1 MPSFFLFDVHLQSG
15 MSADEMLRAARRFGY
30 AGICIYNED
39 EAIMPSPDLKLNLNP
54 HIYTGI
60 EIRTDSISELRRK
73 LRHYWL
79 RVPLIAVHGGEEKI
93 NMAAVKD
100 YRVDVLTHPC
110 GEKWGG
116 KELKHQIP
124 MLKYA
129 ARNGIAIEFD
139 LNPIVKSRRSERVRI
154 LRRLHEN
161 LKLIRKYR
169 VMPLLTTNT
178 RSIYDLRAP
187 REMIALA
194 SLCGM
199 EREEAIKALSEIP
212 AGILTRRWKKGREVE
227 QL

>member
-1 MPSFFLFDVHLQSG
+1 MPSFFLFDVRLQSG

-39 EAIMPSPDLKLNLNP
+39 EAVMPSPDIKLNLDP
-54 HIYTGI
+54 SVHTGI
-60 EIRTDSISELRRK
+60 EIRTDSVSELKRK
-73 LRHYWL
+73 LRRYWS
-79 RVPLIAVHGGEEKI
+79 RVPLIVVHGGEEKM

-100 YRVDVLTHPC
+100 HRVDVLTHPC
-110 GEKWGG
+110 GEKWERG
-116 KELKHQIP
+116 ELKHQIL

-129 ARNGIAIEFD
+129 ARNGIAIELD
-139 LNPIVKSRRSERVRI
+139 LNPVIKSRRSERARI

-161 LKLIRKYR
+161 LKLMRKYH
-169 VMPLLTTNT
+169 VMPLLATNT

-199 EREEAIKALSEIP
+199 EREEAIMALSEIP
-212 AGILTRRWKKGREVE
+212 AGILTRRWKRGREVE

>member
-1 MPSFFLFDVHLQSG
+1 MSSFFLLNVHLQPG

-30 AGICIYNED
+30 TAICVYNNNNNEV
-39 EAIMPSPDLKLNLNP
+39 IMPSLSLNP
-54 HIYTGI
+54 YIHMGI

-79 RVPLIAVHGGEEKI
+79 RVPLIAVHGGEERI

-110 GEKWGG
+110 GDKWEG
-116 KELKHQIP
+116 KELKHQIL

-139 LNPIVKSRRSERVRI
+139 LNPIVKSRRGERVRI
-154 LRRLHEN
+154 LRRLQEN
-161 LKLIRKYR
+161 LKLIRKYH

>member
-30 AGICIYNED
+30 TGICIYNED

-54 HIYTGI
+54 HIYMGI

-100 YRVDVLTHPC
+100 HRVDVLTHPC
-110 GEKWGG
+110 GEKWEG

-161 LKLIRKYR
+161 LKLIRKYH
-169 VMPLLTTNT
+169 VMPLLTTKT

-227 QL
+227 LL